1 MRKSFILFC
10 TAVLISGV
18 FHVDA
23 FAQGPPPPP
32 PGPLPCGDPFGG
44 PPCPID
50 GGVSL
55 LIAAGLAYGG
65 KKSFD
70 MSRNKS

>member
-1 MRKSFILFC
+1 MRKSYIFLVALFLILC
-10 TAVLISGV
+10 SGY
-18 FHVDA
+18 
-23 FAQGPPPPP
+23 FAEVVAQPPPPP
-32 PGPLPCGDPFGG
+32 PAPPCGGPFGG

-65 KKSFD
+65 KKTYD
-70 MSRNKS
+70 LSRKN